1 MLTGKTFLAAFFA
14 VVDLLAILPYYIEV
28 ALHQDTVCG
37 IEIDSTKALYGPPDE
52 GSAAQKLPPAVDPL
66 PLLHPS
72 NLSASPGIQG
82 VQIPESDALVCERC
96 EAFTPRL

>member
-37 IEIDSTKALYGPPDE
+37 IEIDSTKALYGP
-52 GSAAQKLPPAVDPL
+52 
-66 PLLHPS
+66 H
-72 NLSASPGIQG
+72 
-82 VQIPESDALVCERC
+82 
-96 EAFTPRL
+96 